1 FPMKRRYRLRLN
13 HDFQRVRRNGKFY
26 ASSLVV
32 LAFLQNNQEHSR
44 VGFVVNRRLGN
55 AVQRN
60 KIKRRMKET
69 MRIQLPTIKPGFD
82 LVFISRKPIRRA
94 DYLTIQRTIT
104 KLLKKADLL
113 TERAKKQA

>member
-1 FPMKRRYRLRLN
+1 MKRRYRLRHS

-26 ASSLVV
+26 ASPLVV

-60 KIKRRMKET
+60 KIKRRMKEAT
-69 MRIQLPTIKPGFD
+69 RIQLPTLKSGFD
-82 LVFISRKPIRRA
+82 MVFISRKPIRRA
-94 DYLTIQRTIT
+94 DYRLIERTIT

-113 TERAKKQA
+113 TEQT